1 MAGGGL
7 VAMVV
12 VQKWGG
18 AREGRSR
25 GGERSSEH
33 HGPRGGAIKITK
45 RCVLRENCDI
55 TSRLWPVINT
65 YCIYMS
71 VHVHTTLRYVSPDN

>member
-18 AREGRSR
+18 AREGRSA
-25 GGERSSEH
+25 GERSSEH

-45 RCVLRENCDI
+45 SGCSGAILRLYAHEL
-55 TSRLWPVINT
+55 TYINNK
-65 YCIYMS
+65 C
-71 VHVHTTLRYVSPDN
+71 